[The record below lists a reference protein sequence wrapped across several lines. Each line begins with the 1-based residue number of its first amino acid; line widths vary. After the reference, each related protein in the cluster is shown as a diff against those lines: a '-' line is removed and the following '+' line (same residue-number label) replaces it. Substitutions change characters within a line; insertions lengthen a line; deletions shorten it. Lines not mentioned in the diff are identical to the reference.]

1 MFLTGEFAK
10 IARISKRTLQ
20 YYDDIGL
27 LKPIHTDPQTG
38 YRYYSSKQLPQLNR
52 IIVLKELGL
61 TLQQIARMLEGNVS
75 DQEIRGML
83 LLQKAELEKKLLGD
97 LDRFRRIETRLQPQP
112 GDYPDVVLKSIP
124 ELEILSINHFC
135 VNTGDS
141 FRFIATLQQQL
152 PSKVDHN
159 HLGPL
164 VTLVKDDDFS
174 LDNIDVEFGF
184 LVEGPVPSTITLDNG
199 VTLATRKLPAH
210 TMATSVYLGHLD
222 GSHVA
227 YGAVGTWIETNDYQL
242 VGQQREVFIE
252 LPRRVDE
259 IVLEVQFPVEKRP
272 HTTLA
277 R

>member
-97 LDRFRRIETRLQPQP
+97 LDRFRRIETRLQAQP
-112 GDYPDVVLKSIP
+112 GDSPDVVLKSIP
-124 ELEILSINHFC
+124 ELEILSSFLFE
-135 VNTGDS
+135 NTDT
-141 FRFIATLQQQL
+141 A
-152 PSKVDHN
+152 
-159 HLGPL
+159 
-164 VTLVKDDDFS
+164 
-174 LDNIDVEFGF
+174 NIYV
-184 LVEGPVPSTITLDNG
+184 
-199 VTLATRKLPAH
+199 
-210 TMATSVYLGHLD
+210 
-222 GSHVA
+222 
-227 YGAVGTWIETNDYQL
+227 
-242 VGQQREVFIE
+242 
-252 LPRRVDE
+252 
-259 IVLEVQFPVEKRP
+259 
-272 HTTLA
+272 
-277 R
+277 

>member
-97 LDRFRRIETRLQPQP
+97 LDRFRRIETRLQAQP

-135 VNTGDS
+135 VTMDDV
-141 FRFIATLQQQL
+141 FRLIATLQQQL
-152 PSKVDHN
+152 PSKVDNN

-164 VTLVKDDDFS
+164 VTLKADDFS
-174 LDNIDVEFGF
+174 VDNIDVELGF
-184 LVEGPVPSTITLDNG
+184 VVEGAIPSTIALDNG

-259 IVLEVQFPVEKRP
+259 IVLEVQFPVEKRAP
-272 HTTLA
+272 ITIA